1 MSKMTQQNLPKRR
14 RFRLDALN
22 QLPNER
28 GARPA
33 DTTALTRGAKPQA
46 EIRPAGTQSIETA
59 MQVLLAL
66 ADIDQPIGVTEIGR
80 RLGLHK
86 SMVSRQLAMLKV
98 ADFVTQDSSNS
109 RYALGLGL
117 LPLAAKVLSAH
128 RLSGTSRVRLEA
140 LAKTTR
146 EIVTM
151 SGWDG
156 RNAINLDQFGRVDPK
171 LPLAPPGR
179 LNPAHCTA
187 TGKAFL
193 AELNADALA
202 NRLSEPLARYTKLTI
217 TDPRKLRAEI
227 DEIRRT
233 GLAINHCEF
242 IENTDAI
249 ATLVRPHDG
258 ARPYAIAITLPSPRA
273 NAVRVKA
280 IGKELLKAAQDLAR
294 EV

>member
-1 MSKMTQQNLPKRR
+1 MSKITQQSSPKRR
-14 RFRLDALN
+14 RFDPDGLN
-22 QLPNER
+22 RSPAER

-33 DTTALTRGAKPQA
+33 VTRGAKSQA

-66 ADIDQPIGVTEIGR
+66 ADIEQPIGVTEIGR

-128 RLSGTSRVRLEA
+128 RLSGMSRMRLEA

-156 RNAINLDQFGRVDPK
+156 RNAINL
-171 LPLAPPGR
+171 
-179 LNPAHCTA
+179 
-187 TGKAFL
+187 
-193 AELNADALA
+193 
-202 NRLSEPLARYTKLTI
+202 
-217 TDPRKLRAEI
+217 
-227 DEIRRT
+227 
-233 GLAINHCEF
+233 
-242 IENTDAI
+242 
-249 ATLVRPHDG
+249 
-258 ARPYAIAITLPSPRA
+258 
-273 NAVRVKA
+273 
-280 IGKELLKAAQDLAR
+280 
-294 EV
+294 